1 MLWSTWDPMKLS
13 RLYSNQP
20 ERFEPVD
27 FVPSLNVVVAEI
39 RLPENRDKDTHNL
52 GKTTLG
58 RLLDFAFL
66 AKRDSKFFLFKH
78 LDLFKDFVFFLEVE
92 LVDGSYLTI
101 RRGVEEATKVSFKK
115 HQASHQDFT
124 TFPASG
130 WDHLDMPFDRAKELL
145 DGLLDWRMLKPWSYR
160 KGLGYLL
167 RSQDDFRDVFHL
179 RKFASTHA
187 DWKPFL
193 AHILGFDAQLITL
206 HYKKEDELAKKQS
219 KAQTI
224 KNELGGSI
232 EDISKIEGILL
243 LKQKEAE
250 KKQKLLDAF
259 DFRAQDKDQTKQ
271 LVDDIDE
278 RIAVLNS
285 ERYSLNQNRK
295 KILASLE
302 EDQILFNPDE
312 AQRLF
317 EEAGVL
323 FQGQIKKDFQ
333 QLIAFNRAITDE
345 RRVYLQEDRAEIE
358 SELKRVNAELNTLGK
373 RRSDILSFL
382 SGTDVFSKYKQVSDE
397 MVTLRA
403 DIASLE
409 QQRGFLHRLQELRTD
424 IRGLV
429 EERGNLQTQIE
440 ANVEKQNSDKTS
452 LFSAIR
458 LFFSEIVEDVVD
470 RKALLSV
477 SPNKDGHL
485 EFRAEILDESGNAT
499 SADMGHTYR
508 KLLCIAFD
516 MAVLRAHLDDHFPR
530 FVYHDGVF
538 ESLDDR
544 KKENL
549 LTVIRRYSELGI
561 QAIITLIDSDLPAR
575 TEGENSVFDE
585 SEIVLRLH
593 DESDQGRLFK
603 MKTW

>member
-1 MLWSTWDPMKLS
+1 MKLS
-13 RLYSNQP
+13 RLYSSKP
-20 ERFEPVD
+20 DLFEPVE
-27 FVPSLNVVVAEI
+27 FVQGLNVVMAEI
-39 RLPENRDKDTHNL
+39 RLPENRNRDTHNL

-58 RLLDFAFL
+58 RLLDFGFL

-78 LDLFKDFVFFLEVE
+78 IELFKDFIFFLEIKLEDASFV
-92 LVDGSYLTI
+92 TI
-101 RRGVEEATKVSFKK
+101 RRSVEEATKISFKR
-115 HQASHQDFT
+115 HEAGHQDL
-124 TFPASG
+124 SG
-130 WDHLDMPFDRAKELL
+130 LPLAEWDHQDMPFDRARDLL
-145 DGLLDWRMLKPWSYR
+145 DGLLDWRALKPWTFR

-179 RKFASTHA
+179 RKFAAAHS

-193 AHILGFDAQLITL
+193 AHVLGFDAQLVAK
-206 HYKKEDELAKKQS
+206 HYEKEKQLAEKQS
-219 KAQTI
+219 TAQTI

-259 DFRAQDKDQTKQ
+259 DFRTQDKDSTKQ
-271 LVDDIDE
+271 LVDNIDE
-278 RIAVLNS
+278 RIASLNA
-285 ERYSLNQNRK
+285 ERYSLNQNKK
-295 KILASLE
+295 KIIASLE

-323 FQGQIKKDFQ
+323 FKGQIKKDFQ
-333 QLIAFNRAITDE
+333 QLIAFNRAITEE
-345 RRVYLQEDRAEIE
+345 RRGYLQEERTEVEA
-358 SELKRVNAELNTLGK
+358 ELKRINAELNILGK
-373 RRSDILSFL
+373 KRSEMLSFL
-382 SGTDVFSKYKQVSDE
+382 NGTDIFGKYKQVSDD

-403 DIASLE
+403 DITSLE
-409 QQRGFLHRLQELRTD
+409 RQRGFLHRLQELRTD
-424 IRGLV
+424 IRALT
-429 EERGNLQTQIE
+429 EERGHLQTQIE
-440 ANVEKQNSDKTS
+440 ADVEKQNSDQNS
-452 LFSAIR
+452 LFSTIR
-458 LFFSEIVEDVVD
+458 VFFSEIIEEVID

-477 SPNKDGHL
+477 SPNQAGHL

-499 SADMGHTYR
+499 SADLGHTYR

-516 MAVLRAHLDDHFPR
+516 LAILRAHLDDKFPR

-549 LTVIRRYSELGI
+549 LTVIRRYADLGL
-561 QAIITLIDSDLPAR
+561 QPIITLIDSDLPVRPDDDEA
-575 TEGENSVFDE
+575 VFNAD
-585 SEIVLRLH
+585 EIVVTLH
-593 DESDQGRLFK
+593 DESEQGRLFK
-603 MKTW
+603 MRAW

>member
-1 MLWSTWDPMKLS
+1 MKLS
-13 RLYSNQP
+13 RLYSNKP
-20 ERFEPVD
+20 DVFEPVE
-27 FVPSLNVVVAEI
+27 FVQGLNVIMAEI
-39 RLPENRDKDTHNL
+39 RLPENRNKDTHNL

-58 RLLDFAFL
+58 RLLDFCFL
-66 AKRDSKFFLFKH
+66 AKRDPKFFLFKH
-78 LDLFKDFVFFLEVE
+78 LELFQEFVFFLEIE
-92 LVDGSYLTI
+92 LEDASFVTI
-101 RRGVEEATKVSFKK
+101 RRAVEEATKISFRR
-115 HQASHQDFT
+115 HEARHQDLSML
-124 TFPASG
+124 PLAD
-130 WDHLDMPFDRAKELL
+130 WDHQDVLLESTDDRARNLL
-145 DGLLDWRMLKPWSYR
+145 DGLLDWRVLKPWSYR

-179 RKFASTHA
+179 RRFAGGHA
-187 DWKPFL
+187 EWKPFL
-193 AHILGFDAQLITL
+193 AHILGFDAQLVAQ
-206 HYKKEDELAKKQS
+206 HYEKENQLTEKQAT
-219 KAQTI
+219 AQTI

-259 DFRAQDKDQTKQ
+259 DFRAQDKDRTKQ

-278 RIAVLNS
+278 RIAALNA
-285 ERYSLNQNRK
+285 ERYSLNQNKK

-317 EEAGVL
+317 EDAGVL

-345 RRVYLQEDRAEIE
+345 RRGYLQEERAEIE
-358 SELKRVNAELNTLGK
+358 AELKRINAELNALGRK
-373 RRSDILSFL
+373 RSDMLSFL
-382 SGTDVFSKYKQVSDE
+382 SGTDIFGKYKQVSDE

-403 DIASLE
+403 DITSLE
-409 QQRGFLHRLQELRTD
+409 RQRGFLHRLQELRTE
-424 IRGLV
+424 IRALT
-429 EERGNLQTQIE
+429 EDRGHLQTQIE
-440 ANVEKQNSDKTS
+440 ADVEKQNSDQAS

-458 LFFSEIVEDVVD
+458 LFFSEIVEEVID

-477 SPNKDGHL
+477 SPNQAGHL
-485 EFRAEILDESGNAT
+485 EFKAEILDESGNAT
-499 SADMGHTYR
+499 SADLGHTYR

-516 MAVLRAHLDDHFPR
+516 MAVLRAHLDDKFPR

-549 LTVIRRYSELGI
+549 LAVIRRYAELGL
-561 QAIITLIDSDLPAR
+561 QPIITLIDSDLPAR
-575 TEGENSVFDE
+575 AHDDESVFSAD
-585 SEIVLRLH
+585 EIVVTLH
-593 DESDQGRLFK
+593 DEGERGRLFK
-603 MKTW
+603 FRAW

>member
-1 MLWSTWDPMKLS
+1 MKLS
-13 RLYSNQP
+13 RLYSSKP
-20 ERFEPVD
+20 DFFEPVE
-27 FVPSLNVVVAEI
+27 FVQGLNVVMAEI
-39 RLPENRDKDTHNL
+39 RLPENRNKDTHNL

-58 RLLDFAFL
+58 RLLDFSFL
-66 AKRDSKFFLFKH
+66 AKRDAKFFLFKH
-78 LDLFKDFVFFLEVE
+78 VELFKDFIFFLEIE
-92 LVDGSYLTI
+92 LEDASFVTI
-101 RRGVEEATKVSFKK
+101 RRGVEEATKISFKR
-115 HQASHQDFT
+115 HEAGHQDL
-124 TFPASG
+124 SG
-130 WDHLDMPFDRAKELL
+130 LPLAEWDHQDMPFDRARDLL
-145 DGLLDWRMLKPWSYR
+145 DGLLDWRALKPWAFR

-179 RKFASTHA
+179 RKFAAAHS

-193 AHILGFDAQLITL
+193 AHILGFDAQLVAQ
-206 HYKKEDELAKKQS
+206 HYEKEEQLAEKQAT
-219 KAQTI
+219 AQTI

-259 DFRAQDKDQTKQ
+259 DFRAQDKDSTKQ

-278 RIAVLNS
+278 RIASLNA
-285 ERYSLNQNRK
+285 ERYSLNQNKK
-295 KILASLE
+295 KIITSLE

-323 FQGQIKKDFQ
+323 FKGQIKKDFQ

-345 RRVYLQEDRAEIE
+345 RRGYLQEERAEVE
-358 SELKRVNAELNTLGK
+358 AELKRINAELNTLGK
-373 RRSDILSFL
+373 KRSEMLSFL
-382 SGTDVFSKYKQVSDE
+382 SGTDIFGKYKQVSDE

-403 DIASLE
+403 DITSLE
-409 QQRGFLHRLQELRTD
+409 RQRGFLHRLQELRTE
-424 IRGLV
+424 IRALT
-429 EERGNLQTQIE
+429 EERGHLQTQIE
-440 ANVEKQNSDKTS
+440 ADVEKQNSDQNS

-458 LFFSEIVEDVVD
+458 VFFSEIVEEVID

-477 SPNKDGHL
+477 SPNQVGHL

-499 SADMGHTYR
+499 SADLGHTYR

-516 MAVLRAHLDDHFPR
+516 LAILRAHMDNKFPR

-549 LTVIRRYSELGI
+549 LAVIRRYAELGL
-561 QAIITLIDSDLPAR
+561 QPIITLIDSDLPVRAVD
-575 TEGENSVFDE
+575 EGPVFSSD
-585 SEIVLRLH
+585 EIVITLH
-593 DESDQGRLFK
+593 DEGVQGRLFK
-603 MKTW
+603 MKAW